1 MVMVSDEKLK
11 PVSQKKKGVIIL
23 RMLDLKAS
31 EDMVA

>member
-11 PVSQKKKGVIIL
+11 PVSQKKGVIIL